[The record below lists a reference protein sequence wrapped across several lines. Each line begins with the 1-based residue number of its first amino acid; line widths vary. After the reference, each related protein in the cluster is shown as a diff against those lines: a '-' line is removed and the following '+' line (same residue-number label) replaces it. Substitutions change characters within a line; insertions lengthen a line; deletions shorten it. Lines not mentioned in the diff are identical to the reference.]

1 MKKWLR
7 RPCRKPS
14 SLSRMNRLVRI
25 AVTLFISASILV
37 FLVLQRLQRAKEMN
51 EIAAAAE
58 LQMAYIGMGL
68 IAIMLVAGLSLIG
81 VALVRTRKNS
91 ANDG

>member
-1 MKKWLR
+1 
-7 RPCRKPS
+7 
-14 SLSRMNRLVRI
+14 MNRLVRI
-25 AVTLFISASILV
+25 ALTLFISASILV
-37 FLVLQRLQRAKEMN
+37 FLVLQRLERAKGMN
-51 EIAAAAE
+51 EIAEAPE

-68 IAIMLVAGLSLIG
+68 IAVMLVAGLSLIG

>member
-1 MKKWLR
+1 
-7 RPCRKPS
+7 
-14 SLSRMNRLVRI
+14 MNRLVRI

>member
-1 MKKWLR
+1 
-7 RPCRKPS
+7 
-14 SLSRMNRLVRI
+14 MNRLVRI
-25 AVTLFISASILV
+25 ALTLFISASILV
-37 FLVLQRLQRAKEMN
+37 FLVLQRLERAKGMN
-51 EIAAAAE
+51 EIAAASE

-68 IAIMLVAGLSLIG
+68 IAVMLVAGLSLIG

>member
-7 RPCRKPS
+7 RRCRKPS
-14 SLSRMNRLVRI
+14 SLFRMNRLARI